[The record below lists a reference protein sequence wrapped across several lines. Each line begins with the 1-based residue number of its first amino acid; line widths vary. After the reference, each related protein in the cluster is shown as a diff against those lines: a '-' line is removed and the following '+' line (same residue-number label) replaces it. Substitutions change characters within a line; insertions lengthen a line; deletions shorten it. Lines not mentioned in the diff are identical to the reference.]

1 MRDHASHVKS
11 KSSNLVSA
19 VKQQILL
26 IVENQNKSVVK
37 SAINFLIVE
46 NISAKRDAMRD
57 LVNLARCNQKG

>member
-11 KSSNLVSA
+11 KSSNLVFA

-37 SAINFLIVE
+37 SATNFLIVE